1 MGSLKRLAYTLG
13 LVLGLFTVAAAGA
26 VALTYLF
33 TGKLVSIRSDD
44 HGTRIVLD
52 TPGALAA
59 LLRQQVSKA
68 RGIAPA
74 IEIPLD
80 EGDIS
85 PLVSGPALSEA
96 KAEG

>member
-33 TGKLVSIRSDD
+33 TGKLVSIRSDS

-59 LLRQQVSKA
+59 LLRQQVSRA
-68 RGIAPA
+68 RGVAPA

-80 EGDIS
+80 EGGIS
-85 PLVSGPALSEA
+85 PLVSGPALSGA